1 MASPTDTKWSAYA
14 GQEVQGGTST
24 TPYNQPT
31 IDFGDPMSAT
41 ILANLPAINGLLP
54 RVSSVIIHDSMVY
67 EGNIMRIFNRRD
79 DPYGVATEHA
89 IFSTGAANKLNNGLC
104 VPRGTVQL
112 NSQITASNLAWN
124 VPINIYD
131 REINGA
137 VLSESEIQAYVSQKM
152 RTMQKTISELQ
163 FTAAKTMLS
172 DCVPGSRTISSYTA
186 SDGTGSSVTMTSTP
200 DGYAGKVNLDTDFTI
215 PEITRG
221 AMPALAASGGYSDVM
236 DAVLVYLQTLE
247 AAASDM
253 RYPGSDYNL
262 LGTDTFSGDRPW
274 LVMETKVI
282 NQFDNAIA
290 NATTSNGYG
299 YSGFPTK
306 TAREYIARFADLV
319 EIDAFAALPAYDS
332 TTYPTST
339 DYSGDRLTAVLLD
352 KDAPWLITKFSN
364 MEGQRCAGE
373 RMYGYSSRGEQD
385 MAIFKGV
392 NSFVMINDA

>member
-1 MASPTDTKWSAYA
+1 MASPTDSRWSAYA

-41 ILANLPAINGLLP
+41 ILANLPSINGLLP
-54 RVSSVIIHDSMVY
+54 RVSSVIIHDTMVY
-67 EGNIMRIFNRRD
+67 EGSVMRIFNRRD
-79 DPYGVATEHA
+79 DPFGVATEHA
-89 IFSTGAANKLNNGLC
+89 IFSTGAANKLNAGYC
-104 VPRGTVQL
+104 VPRGSVTL
-112 NSQITASNLAWN
+112 NPQITASNLAWN

-137 VLSESEIQAYVSQKM
+137 VMSETEIQAYVAQKM
-152 RTMQKTISELQ
+152 RTMQKTINELQ
-163 FTAAKTMLS
+163 FNAAKVMLS
-172 DCVPGSRTISSYTA
+172 DCVPGSRTISSYNS
-186 SDGTGSSVTMTSTP
+186 SDGTGSAVTMTSTP

-215 PEITRG
+215 PEVTRG
-221 AMPALAASGGYSDVM
+221 SMPTLAASGGYSAVM
-236 DAVLVYLQTLE
+236 DAVLAYLQTLE

-253 RYPGSDYNL
+253 RYPGSDYNA
-262 LGTDTFSGDRPW
+262 LGVDTFSGDRPW

-306 TAREYIARFADLV
+306 TAREYIARFADLI
-319 EIDAFAALPAYDS
+319 EIDAFAALPAYDN
-332 TTYPTST
+332 TTFPSST
-339 DYSGDRLTAVLLD
+339 DYTGDRMTAVLLD
-352 KDAPWLITKFSN
+352 KDAPWLITKFDN
-364 MEGQRCAGE
+364 VEGQRCSQE
-373 RMYGYSSRGEQD
+373 RGYGYSARGEQD

>member
-1 MASPTDTKWSAYA
+1 MASSTDSKWSAYA

-54 RVSSVIIHDSMVY
+54 RVSSVIIHDTMVY
-67 EGNIMRIFNRRD
+67 EGSIMRIFNRRD

-89 IFSTGAANKLNNGLC
+89 IFSTGAANKLNPGLC
-104 VPRGTVQL
+104 VPRGSVTM
-112 NSQITASNLAWN
+112 NPQITASNLAWN

-137 VLSESEIQAYVSQKM
+137 ILSETEIQAYVAQKM
-152 RTMQKTISELQ
+152 RTMQKTINELQ

-172 DCVPGSRTISSYTA
+172 DCVPGKRTISSYTA

-215 PEITRG
+215 PEIARG
-221 AMPALAASGGYSDVM
+221 SMPALAASGGYSDVM

-332 TTYPTST
+332 TTYPTSV

-352 KDAPWLITKFSN
+352 KDAPWLITKFN
-364 MEGQRCAGE
+364 DMEGQRCAGE

>member
-1 MASPTDTKWSAYA
+1 MASPTDSKWSAYA

-54 RVSSVIIHDSMVY
+54 RVSSVIIHDTMVY

-89 IFSTGAANKLNNGLC
+89 IFSTGAANKLNPGLC
-104 VPRGTVQL
+104 VPRGSVTM
-112 NSQITASNLAWN
+112 NPQITASNLAWN

-137 VLSESEIQAYVSQKM
+137 VLSETEIQAYVAQKM
-152 RTMQKTISELQ
+152 RTMQKTINELQ

-172 DCVPGSRTISSYTA
+172 DCVPGSRTISSYSS

-339 DYSGDRLTAVLLD
+339 DYTGDRLTAVLLD
-352 KDAPWLITKFSN
+352 KDAPWLITKFNN

-373 RMYGYSSRGEQD
+373 RMYGYSARGEQD

>member
-104 VPRGTVQL
+104 VPRGSVQL

-332 TTYPTST
+332 TTYPTSV
-339 DYSGDRLTAVLLD
+339 DYTGDRLTAVLLD